1 MKLQLHWNSGRKLK
15 NLEENQKFLIKKL
28 PTRTIMNKNTVI
40 IITALLLIPVLYFSC
55 NTQRQIIKQPL
66 KEQGPDYIFEQLKKN
81 ELKFRTLSGK
91 FSAQAEINGDNNSF
105 SGNIF
110 IIKDSIIW
118 VSIQKLGLE
127 VARILLST
135 DSARFMNRINK
146 TYFIS
151 DFNYVNQLFKT
162 DFDFDIVQAILI
174 GNDLSYYDNNKFR
187 ATIENMQYKLS
198 TFNRAKLKKSLKKEN
213 DNTRIL
219 IQDIWLDPFTFKI
232 NKILIKEV
240 KNENRKFIADYSNFQ
255 TIDNQLF
262 PEEMNFQIIEEKK
275 IKIKIE
281 FSKISFNSTESM
293 PFKIPN
299 NYKKGNNSY

>member
-1 MKLQLHWNSGRKLK
+1 
-15 NLEENQKFLIKKL
+15 
-28 PTRTIMNKNTVI
+28 MNKNTVI

>member
-1 MKLQLHWNSGRKLK
+1 
-15 NLEENQKFLIKKL
+15 
-28 PTRTIMNKNTVI
+28 VI
-40 IITALLLIPVLYFSC
+40 YISC

-66 KEQGPDYIFEQLKKN
+66 KEHGPEYIFEQLKRN

-91 FSAQAEINGDNNSF
+91 FSAEAKIDGENNSF

-127 VARILLST
+127 VARILLSS

-198 TFNRAKLKKSLKKEN
+198 TLSRVKLKKSLKKEN
-213 DNTRIL
+213 DNTRVL

-232 NKILIKEV
+232 KKILIKEV
-240 KNENRKFIADYSNFQ
+240 KNESRKFLAEYSDFQ

-262 PEEMNFQIIEEKK
+262 PQKMNFQIIEEKK
-275 IKIKIE
+275 IKIEID
-281 FSKISFNSTESM
+281 FSKIAFNAAESM

-299 NYKKGNNSY
+299 NYKKGNNSH